1 MANTEGAVNVPWAI
15 CLARDDAASLGA
27 LRLDAVEVAEDGA
40 VVWLRGKPAD
50 ERVAAKLS
58 GLPARARFE
67 WLASGQLRRIDERI
81 PNAQLPSVQWQSL
94 SSWLQVKLPDSAF
107 PAELP
112 RAVSLR
118 LVRSTS
124 EREPELLLTSLEE
137 LTRFAAM
144 APQMRLARLQF
155 AANAGGAVLVR
166 GQPLPP
172 LPGDRFVV
180 YSGVAVPTGFTW
192 KPEVGADVL
201 ARRLG
206 ASGDGL
212 VLWNADGS
220 ITRLHSEQFVPL
232 SRSALRAT
240 QLALTQSA

>member
-1 MANTEGAVNVPWAI
+1 MANTEGAVNFPWVI
-15 CLARDDAASLGA
+15 CLAREDAASLGA

-40 VVWLRGKPAD
+40 VVWLRGKPVD
-50 ERVAAKLS
+50 ERVTATLS

-144 APQMRLARLQF
+144 A
-155 AANAGGAVLVR
+155 
-166 GQPLPP
+166 
-172 LPGDRFVV
+172 
-180 YSGVAVPTGFTW
+180 
-192 KPEVGADVL
+192 
-201 ARRLG
+201 
-206 ASGDGL
+206 
-212 VLWNADGS
+212 
-220 ITRLHSEQFVPL
+220 
-232 SRSALRAT
+232 
-240 QLALTQSA
+240 